1 VEGTQYLVIKEA
13 ADLLRMS
20 VRAVHER
27 TRTKSIPMRKMAATR
42 KLLFV
47 RDELIAFM
55 DGAELLVTEK
65 ADGSIIVKPLE
76 AAATA

>member
-1 VEGTQYLVIKEA
+1 MEGTQYLVIKEA

-47 RDELIAFM
+47 RAELIDFM
-55 DGAELLVTEK
+55 NGAELETIEK
-65 ADGSIIVKPLE
+65 VDGSVIVRPI
-76 AAATA
+76 A

>member
-1 VEGTQYLVIKEA
+1 
-13 ADLLRMS
+13 
-20 VRAVHER
+20 
-27 TRTKSIPMRKMAATR
+27 MAATR

>member
-1 VEGTQYLVIKEA
+1 MAETQYLVVKEA
-13 ADLLRMS
+13 ADLLRTT

-47 RDELIAFM
+47 RSELVAFM
-55 DGAELLVTEK
+55 DGAELEVTEK
-65 ADGSIIVKPLE
+65 ADGSVIVKPVDALV
-76 AAATA
+76 A

>member
-1 VEGTQYLVIKEA
+1 MEGAQYLVIKEA

-47 RDELIAFM
+47 RAELVAFM

-65 ADGSIIVKPLE
+65 ADGSVIVKPLE
-76 AAATA
+76 AAAS